1 MTRLDPVWTRPRKTV
16 PKHAA
21 ELLDHRELPIC
32 LAAATVRS
40 VVSPFAKITAVAWRL
55 SSMTSAADAVR
66 VASDSGACARACMP
80 TSLRATSAG
89 RARGLL
95 ELEDDRQQHRLRV
108 RISSPGLQDD
118 AHPHK
123 VSYGLFP
130 SRTISRAPTSLPWHR
145 SSEAER
151 GIMLRASRR
160 PINAAF
166 KTLSA

>member
-66 VASDSGACARACMP
+66 VASGSGACARGPATPAIAFPGLGVMP
-80 TSLRATSAG
+80 TSSHDKSTRRAMHEA
-89 RARGLL
+89 ARMLVI
-95 ELEDDRQQHRLRV
+95 E
-108 RISSPGLQDD
+108 
-118 AHPHK
+118 
-123 VSYGLFP
+123 
-130 SRTISRAPTSLPWHR
+130 
-145 SSEAER
+145 EA
-151 GIMLRASRR
+151 
-160 PINAAF
+160 
-166 KTLSA
+166 KYV